1 MIKNVFTRRAVIQV
15 VTFGALGAASVAAA
29 FGQDFG
35 RARDLVARVQS
46 DLQRAADFTYNN
58 RKERDRYRDVQ
69 GRLSG
74 FDRGLSQGRFDKGK
88 LDDAINDLK
97 DVVRKNTLE
106 SHDRDELARDLA
118 DLQTL
123 RNLH

>member
-1 MIKNVFTRRAVIQV
+1 MTNSVVTRRRAIQAAV
-15 VTFGALGAASVAAA
+15 FGAFGAAGIAA

-35 RARDLVARVQS
+35 RARDLIARVQN

-58 RKERDRYRDVQ
+58 HKERDRYRDVQ

-74 FDRGLSQGRFDKGK
+74 FDRELARGHFDKGK

-106 SHDRDELARDLA
+106 SHDRDELAHDLA

-123 RNLH
+123 RDLR